1 MLFFDNILN
10 VCCYF
15 TILCPEWLS
24 MDNSEKCLYAY
35 VGALFHE
42 FCLLCYLQFENFES
56 LLFMFTTLFEI
67 FYERKLGENSIQ
79 FQNINNNIYESL
91 FKFFL
96 S

>member
-1 MLFFDNILN
+1 MFIRVCRSSIPRILFI
-10 VCCYF
+10 
-15 TILCPEWLS
+15 I
-24 MDNSEKCLYAY
+24 
-35 VGALFHE
+35 
-42 FCLLCYLQFENFES
+42 YLQFENFES